1 MQLMDP
7 AMPHNR
13 PELLVLRAL
22 KLGDLLVAVPAVHGL
37 RRAFP
42 EHRLILAVPQWL
54 APIADL
60 IGGVDSLL
68 PTPGLN
74 DPLPLTPGRIDVAV
88 NMHGN
93 GSESRSIITALGA
106 RVSIVHDPP
115 GPQWANGIHERER
128 WVRLVRAYGIGA
140 DAEDLALEIPTVAP
154 RSPGATIVHVGAF
167 YGSRQWPMER
177 FARVATTLA
186 DDGHEVWF
194 TGSGKERERA
204 LRVAELAGLPEAT
217 VLAGRLTLD
226 EFAAEVAAARLVIS
240 ADTGAAHL
248 ASAYGIPSVVLFGPA
263 PPEEWGPPRSGP
275 HIVLTDSSK
284 RLGETFS
291 ATPDPAIMGVTVEQV
306 LSAARSLSHPR
317 AE

>member
-1 MQLMDP
+1 MHVMDAGTP
-7 AMPHNR
+7 RDR
-13 PELLVLRAL
+13 PEALVLRAL
-22 KLGDLLVAVPAVHGL
+22 KLGDLLVAVPAVHGI

-42 EHRLILAVPQWL
+42 GHRLILAVPQWL

-74 DPLPLTPGRIDVAV
+74 DPLPLAPGRIDVAV

-93 GSESRSIITALGA
+93 GNESRSIITALGA
-106 RVSIVHDPP
+106 RLSIVHDPP
-115 GPQWANGIHERER
+115 GPDWAHGIHERER
-128 WVRLVRAYGIGA
+128 WVRLVRAYGIAA
-140 DAEDLALEIPTVAP
+140 DAEDLALQIPAVAP

-167 YGSRQWPMER
+167 YGSRQWPVER
-177 FARVATTLA
+177 FARVAKTLA

-194 TGSGKERERA
+194 TGSGSERERA
-204 LRVAELAGLPEAT
+204 MRAAALAGLPDAA

-248 ASAYGIPSVVLFGPA
+248 ASAYRIPSVVLFGPA

-275 HIVLTDSSK
+275 HIVLTDASK
-284 RLGETFS
+284 RLGATFS
-291 ATPDPAIMGVTVEQV
+291 DTPDPAIMAVRVEQV
-306 LSAARSLSHPR
+306 LAAARSLSAPR
-317 AE
+317 VG

>member
-1 MQLMDP
+1 MHLMD
-7 AMPHNR
+7 AASPHDR

-22 KLGDLLVAVPAVHGL
+22 KLGDLLVAVPAVHGI

-42 EHRLILAVPQWL
+42 DHRLILAVPQWL

-74 DPLPLTPGRIDVAV
+74 DPLPLAPGRVDVAV
-88 NMHGN
+88 NMHGD

-106 RVSIVHDPP
+106 RLSISHDPP
-115 GPQWANGIHERER
+115 GPEWAHGIHERER
-128 WVRLVRAYGIGA
+128 WVRLVRAYGVAA
-140 DAEDLALEIPTVAP
+140 DADDLAIEVPVVAP
-154 RSPGATIVHVGAF
+154 RVPGATIVHVGAF
-167 YGSRQWPMER
+167 YGSRQWPVER
-177 FARVATTLA
+177 FARVAAALA
-186 DDGHEVWF
+186 GGGHDVCF
-194 TGSGKERERA
+194 TGSSKERERA
-204 LRVAELAGLPEAT
+204 LRVAELAGLPDAA

-248 ASAYGIPSVVLFGPA
+248 ASAYGISSVVLFGPA

-275 HIVLTDSSK
+275 HIVLTDASR

-291 ATPDPAIMGVTVEQV
+291 ETPDPAILAVTVDEV
-306 LSAARSLSHPR
+306 LAAARSLSR
-317 AE
+317 VE